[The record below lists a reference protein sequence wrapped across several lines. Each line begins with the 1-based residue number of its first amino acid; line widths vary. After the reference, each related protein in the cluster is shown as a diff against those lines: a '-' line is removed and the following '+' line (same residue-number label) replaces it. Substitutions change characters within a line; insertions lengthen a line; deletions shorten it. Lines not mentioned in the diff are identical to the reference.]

1 MPYITGQGE
10 EGSADLTL
18 GASWA
23 RPSLLVPQPSTE
35 PGGCHEPRSSSGH
48 LLECHHWSHF
58 QCRAVMEHS
67 SLLLLVPCRSQGSP
81 QASGLFLQ
89 VAWSREE
96 RLHGSGSSSLP
107 YLFIINFLAQLK
119 GLLS

>member
-67 SLLLLVPCRSQGSP
+67 SLLLVVPCRPQGAPRP
-81 QASGLFLQ
+81 QGCSFGWRGA
-89 VAWSREE
+89 E
-96 RLHGSGSSSLP
+96 RSACMGP
-107 YLFIINFLAQLK
+107 APRP
-119 GLLS
+119 LLICLLLIF